1 MRPRRGAADQSISA
15 DNTAQDTTV
24 ITGVTNPRR
33 RSEPSNWS
41 PYTAGTPYGVFA
53 RRGQNPLRYFTSE
66 QLRELTLT
74 DPLGLVRDLPDLHP
88 TVSHALNNARNLM
101 FSATDDIKITAET
114 AGADGELSSDASE
127 AEINEA
133 DTSSVRAFWKQLPP
147 EVGGGLRGFSS
158 ILGDELQ
165 LTGMICVETCP
176 GQPLE
181 GLKRAWIINSL
192 TVELSRVNRDADLAM
207 FQRLRYPQA
216 APENPSMPKMQSYD
230 MYNYGWEELPSET
243 CFWAA
248 IGQMSDIVHGRAAYA
263 TATVEAIA
271 DMALIQ
277 DLRDAVHNAA
287 WPRHDIGVNLA
298 KLHQVAVE
306 VYKITDPKRAAQWVN
321 QRYQE
326 IVDYV
331 ATLRSDDNVVHDS
344 NGQVNMLQPG
354 SFQGLEGVLS
364 FLRQR
369 LAQSLKTLPTLLGI
383 NDGSTF
389 NYTSVEWAVYA
400 QNLEATRAVVFEII
414 QKISELHLRLIGSKS
429 IVRITAAP
437 IRTNDEQQDANTE
450 STQIGNEIQKEK
462 AGYITHDQGAMK
474 ITGKKAAGPAQPGV
488 IEPLPSDTGFTGPGQ
503 TNSNTRTGGDG
514 GTRNS
519 GKPGPKKIPQNPN
532 SEGTTEEER
541 NSAAK

>member
-1 MRPRRGAADQSISA
+1 M
-15 DNTAQDTTV
+15 
-24 ITGVTNPRR
+24 TNPAR
-33 RSEPSNWS
+33 RSEPPAWT

-53 RRGQNPLRYFTSE
+53 RRGQNPIKFFTSE

-88 TVSHALNNARNLM
+88 TTSHALTNARGLA
-101 FSATDDIKITAET
+101 FPATDEIKITAES
-114 AGADGELSSDASE
+114 AGADGELSSDANE
-127 AEINEA
+127 AEIDEA
-133 DTSSVRAFWKQLPP
+133 STSSIHAMFKQLPA
-147 EVGGGLRGFSS
+147 EVGGSLRGLCS
-158 ILGDELQ
+158 ILFDELM

-181 GLKRAWIINSL
+181 GIKRVWPINSL
-192 TVELSRVNRDADLAM
+192 TVELSRANRDSDLTM
-207 FQRLRYPQA
+207 FQRLRYPQG
-216 APENPSMPKMQSYD
+216 APPNPKMPTLQKYD
-230 MYNYGWEELPSET
+230 MFNYGWEELPPQT
-243 CFWAA
+243 CFWSA
-248 IGQMSDIVHGRAAYA
+248 IGQMADMPHGRAPYA
-263 TATVEAIA
+263 TNAAEALA

-287 WPRHDIGVNLA
+287 WPRHDVGVNLA

-321 QRYQE
+321 ARYQE

-331 ATLRSDDNVVHDS
+331 ATLRADDNIVHDS
-344 NGQVNMLQPG
+344 NGNVSVLQPG

-400 QNLEATRAVVFEII
+400 QNLEAYRALVFEII
-414 QKISELHLRLIGSKS
+414 AKIAELHLRLTGSKS
-429 IVRITAAP
+429 IVRVTGST
-437 IRTNDEQQDANTE
+437 IRTNDEQVDANTE
-450 STQIGNEIQKEK
+450 STRIGNEITKEK

-474 ITGKKAAGPAQPGV
+474 ITGKKAAAPAQPGV
-488 IEPLPSDTGFTGPGQ
+488 VEPLPSETGFNGPGQ
-503 TNSNTRTGGDG
+503 TNSNTRTGSDG
-514 GTRNS
+514 GTRKS
-519 GKPGPKKIPQNPN
+519 GDPGKKNIPQNPN
-532 SEGTTEEER
+532 SEGTSKEER
-541 NSAAK
+541 DSAGK

>member
-1 MRPRRGAADQSISA
+1 
-15 DNTAQDTTV
+15 
-24 ITGVTNPRR
+24 
-33 RSEPSNWS
+33 
-41 PYTAGTPYGVFA
+41 
-53 RRGQNPLRYFTSE
+53 
-66 QLRELTLT
+66 
-74 DPLGLVRDLPDLHP
+74 
-88 TVSHALNNARNLM
+88 M
-101 FSATDDIKITAET
+101 FPATDEIKITAEA

-127 AEINEA
+127 AEIDEA
-133 DTSSVRAFWKQLPP
+133 GTSSVKAMWKQLPP
-147 EVGGGLRGFSS
+147 EVGGGLRGFCS
-158 ILGDELQ
+158 ILADELI
-165 LTGMICVETCP
+165 LTGMIVVETCP

-181 GLKRAWIINSL
+181 GIIRAWIINSL

-216 APENPSMPKMQSYD
+216 APANPTDLPKMQTYD
-230 MYNYGWEELPSET
+230 MFNYGWEELPAKT

-248 IGQMSDIVHGRAAYA
+248 VGQMSDIVHGRAPYA
-263 TATVEAIA
+263 TATTEAIA

-306 VYKITDPKRAAQWVN
+306 MYKITDPKRAAQWVN

-331 ATLRSDDNVVHDS
+331 STLRSDDNVVHDS

-354 SFQGLEGVLS
+354 SFVGLEGVLS

-400 QNLEATRAVVFEII
+400 QNLEAYRAIIFEII
-414 QKISELHLRLIGSKS
+414 QKISELHLRLTGSKS
-429 IVRITAAP
+429 IVRISASP
-437 IRTNDEQQDANTE
+437 IRTNDEQQDASTQ
-450 STQIGNEIQKEK
+450 STQIANEITKEK

-514 GTRNS
+514 GTRGTS
-519 GKPGPKKIPQNPN
+519 KPVKKNIPQNPN

-541 NSAAK
+541 SGAGK